1 MVSGALQLMGSF
13 YFPGDSWLHQ
23 MSAGQKLAW
32 LMVAGAGLMWV
43 HDWYILAVLM
53 CVVLLLLQQSG
64 VRSSQLWR
72 HIRGLSWLVLA
83 LMAFTALV
91 QSPMAALVVGLRMST
106 LLLAALLVSMTTS
119 IAKMMEVLIWLLQPL
134 AALGWVNS
142 ERVALVFGLTLR
154 LIPELSL
161 QWHEIREA
169 QVARG
174 LKANPLTMGVPML
187 LRTLKRAQEIA
198 EALDA
203 RQ

>member
-83 LMAFTALV
+83 LIAFTALV

-174 LKANPLTMGVPML
+174 LKANSLTMGVPML